1 LLLAANQSGS
11 DMRKIFKAIA
21 AGAGLLFIAEST
33 AAARDAEALGD
44 LSLQDLMA
52 VEVEITSVARRGQS
66 VKDAAAAI
74 FVLSNADI
82 VRSGATTIPDLLR
95 YVPGVH
101 VGHVNGHASAVS
113 VRGLSGSLSNKLLVM
128 IDGRTVYTPL
138 FAGTV
143 WSKEDPPL
151 EDIERIEVIRGPGG
165 SVWGANAFNGVINII
180 TKSARETL
188 GSYAQARAGNEDKVA
203 FEARHG
209 FKVAEDSAVRL
220 YGKLE
225 RRDAA
230 RSTAGAGDEDDWDA
244 ARVGARGDFALH
256 DGQKLTL
263 DGSLYTQRYS
273 EISTVPVLTAPFS
286 RIVEDRYQDK
296 GGHALLRWASAD
308 AAPVNHN
315 AQFFL
320 NHDQFL
326 DQRVTTADVEYG
338 AQFKPFDGHLMQF
351 GFGYRHTWDETQT
364 IAVGGFTPI
373 KQDYHRFSAF
383 LQDAIALFDDQVEL
397 ILGARLEHNAF
408 SGFEVQPNIRARW
421 SIDDR
426 QTVWASAARAVRTP
440 SRLDQDAVSDISVL
454 PTAPVPTLLQFRGD
468 PDFKSEELLAFDVGY
483 RVQPLDSVS
492 IDIAAF
498 YYDYDH
504 LRAQV
509 VGAPELQLGAPV
521 PHAVVPINLASQLAA
536 ETYGGEVAAEWF
548 VDRDWKTSA
557 GYSYAEINVDPT
569 LGGQNPQAR
578 DVFKSPEHQVF
589 ARTGFSLFD
598 ALDVDVGV
606 RFASRLRQDQIGDY
620 VAADARVAWRPADGI
635 ELSISAQN
643 LFHDNEPEFLSETP
657 QTPRSN
663 VQTSVF
669 GQLRIQF

>member
-1 LLLAANQSGS
+1 
-11 DMRKIFKAIA
+11 
-21 AGAGLLFIAEST
+21 
-33 AAARDAEALGD
+33 
-44 LSLQDLMA
+44 
-52 VEVEITSVARRGQS
+52 
-66 VKDAAAAI
+66 
-74 FVLSNADI
+74 
-82 VRSGATTIPDLLR
+82 
-95 YVPGVH
+95 
-101 VGHVNGHASAVS
+101 
-113 VRGLSGSLSNKLLVM
+113 
-128 IDGRTVYTPL
+128 
-138 FAGTV
+138 
-143 WSKEDPPL
+143 
-151 EDIERIEVIRGPGG
+151 
-165 SVWGANAFNGVINII
+165 
-180 TKSARETL
+180 
-188 GSYAQARAGNEDKVA
+188 
-203 FEARHG
+203 
-209 FKVAEDSAVRL
+209 
-220 YGKLE
+220 
-225 RRDAA
+225 
-230 RSTAGAGDEDDWDA
+230 
-244 ARVGARGDFALH
+244 
-256 DGQKLTL
+256 
-263 DGSLYTQRYS
+263 
-273 EISTVPVLTAPFS
+273 
-286 RIVEDRYQDK
+286 
-296 GGHALLRWASAD
+296 
-308 AAPVNHN
+308 
-315 AQFFL
+315 
-320 NHDQFL
+320 
-326 DQRVTTADVEYG
+326 
-338 AQFKPFDGHLMQF
+338 MQF

-397 ILGARLEHNAF
+397 TLGARLEHNAF

-557 GYSYAEINVDPT
+557 GYSDAEINVDPT

-620 VAADARVAWRPADGI
+620 VAVDARVAWRPADGI

>member
-1 LLLAANQSGS
+1 
-11 DMRKIFKAIA
+11 MRKILTTVA
-21 AGAGLLFIAEST
+21 AGVGLFAIAESP

-52 VEVEITSVARRGQS
+52 VEVEVTSVARRGQS

-82 VRSGATTIPDLLR
+82 IRSGATTIPDLLR

-101 VGHVNGHASAVS
+101 VGLVNGHTSAVS
-113 VRGLSGSLSNKLLVM
+113 VRGLSGGLSNKLLVM

-138 FAGTV
+138 FAGAV
-143 WSKEDPPL
+143 WSKENPPI

-165 SVWGANAFNGVINII
+165 SVWGANAFNGVVNII

-188 GSYAQARAGNEDKVA
+188 GSYAEVRVGDEQKVA

-209 FKVAEDSAVRL
+209 FKVAEDSAVRF
-220 YGKLE
+220 YSKFE

-230 RSTAGAGDEDDWDA
+230 RNTAGAGDEDDWDS
-244 ARVGARGDFALH
+244 ARAGARGDFALNH
-256 DGQKLTL
+256 GQKLTL
-263 DGSLYTQRYS
+263 DGSLYAQRYS
-273 EISTVPVLTAPFS
+273 EISVVPILSAPFS
-286 RIVEDRYQDK
+286 RVVEDRYQDK
-296 GGHALLRWASAD
+296 GGHALLRWTGAEGG
-308 AAPVNHN
+308 PVNHS
-315 AQFFL
+315 AQFYL

-326 DQRVTTADVEYG
+326 DQRVTTADVEYE
-338 AQFKPFDGHLMQF
+338 AQFKPFVGHLMLF
-351 GFGYRHTWDETQT
+351 GLGYRHTWDVTQT
-364 IAVGGFTPI
+364 IAVGGFDPSE
-373 KQDYHRFSAF
+373 KDYHRFSAF
-383 LQDAIALFDDQVEL
+383 VQDAIALFDDQVEL
-397 ILGARLEHNAF
+397 TLGARLEHNAF
-408 SGFEVQPNIRARW
+408 SGFEVQPNVRARW

-440 SRLDQDAVSDISVL
+440 SRLDQDAVSDIRTL
-454 PTAPVPTLLQFRGD
+454 PTAPLPTLLQFRGD
-468 PDFKSEELLAFDVGY
+468 PDFKSEELLALDVGY
-483 RVQPLDSVS
+483 RVQPSDSVS
-492 IDIAAF
+492 IDIAGF
-498 YYDYDH
+498 YYDYDN

-509 VGAPELQLGAPV
+509 PGAPEPQLGAPI
-521 PHAVVPINLASQLAA
+521 PHVIVPINLASQLAA
-536 ETYGGEVAAEWF
+536 ETYGGEIAAEWF

-557 GYSYAEINVDPT
+557 GYSYAAINVDPT

-589 ARTGFSLFD
+589 VRTGFSLFD
-598 ALDVDVGV
+598 DIDVDIGV

-620 VAADARVAWRPADGI
+620 VAADARIAWRPADGV
-635 ELSISAQN
+635 ELSLSAQN
-643 LFHDNEPEFLSETP
+643 LFHDNEPEFVSETP

-669 GQLRIQF
+669 GQLRIKF

>member
-1 LLLAANQSGS
+1 
-11 DMRKIFKAIA
+11 MIV
-21 AGAGLLFIAEST
+21 AGAGLLAAAEAT
-33 AAARDAEALGD
+33 AADHDADALGD
-44 LSLQDLMA
+44 LSLHDLMA
-52 VEVEITSVARRGQS
+52 VEVEITSVARREQS

-82 VRSGATTIPDLLR
+82 VRTGATTIPDLLR

-101 VGHVNGHASAVS
+101 VGKVNGHSAAVS
-113 VRGLSGSLSNKLLVM
+113 VRGLSGRLSNKLLVM

-138 FAGTV
+138 FAGAV
-143 WSKEDPPL
+143 WAKEDPPI

-165 SVWGANAFNGVINII
+165 SVWGANAFNGIINII
-180 TKSARETL
+180 TKSAHETL
-188 GSYAQARAGNEDKVA
+188 GSYAQVRAGNEEKVA

-209 FKVAEDSAVRL
+209 FNVAENSAVRFFS
-220 YGKLE
+220 KFE

-230 RSTAGAGDEDDWDA
+230 QNTAGAGNEDDWDA
-244 ARVGARGDFALH
+244 VRVGARGDLALN
-256 DGQKLTL
+256 GRQTLTL
-263 DGSLYTQRYS
+263 DGGIYSQKYS
-273 EISTVPVLTAPFS
+273 EISIVPVLNAPFS
-286 RIVEDRYQDK
+286 RIVDDRHQDK
-296 GGHALLRWASAD
+296 GGHALLRWSNGD
-308 AAPVNHN
+308 AGPVHHS

-326 DQRVTTADVEYG
+326 DQKTTTADIEYE
-338 AQFKPFDGHLMQF
+338 AQFTPFDGHLIQI
-351 GFGYRHTWDETQT
+351 GLGYRHTWDETQT
-364 IAVGGFTPI
+364 IAIGGFDPT
-373 KQDYHRFSAF
+373 KENYHRFSAF
-383 LQDAIALFDDQVEL
+383 MQDAIALFDDQVEL
-397 ILGARLEHNAF
+397 TVGARLEHNAF

-426 QTVWASAARAVRTP
+426 STVWASAARAVRTP
-440 SRLDQDAVSDISVL
+440 SRLDQDAISDIQVL

-468 PDFKSEELLAFDVGY
+468 PGFKSEELLALDVGY
-483 RVQPLDSVS
+483 RLQPLDSVS

-498 YYDYDH
+498 YYDYDN

-509 VGAPELQLGAPV
+509 LGTPERQLGAPV
-521 PHAVVPINLASQLAA
+521 PHVIQPINLASALAA
-536 ETYGGEVAAEWF
+536 ETFGAEVAAEWF
-548 VDRDWKTSA
+548 VERDWKISA

-569 LGGQNPQAR
+569 LGGSNPLAR
-578 DVFKSPEHQVF
+578 DVFKSPEHQAF

-598 ALDVDVGV
+598 DVDVDLGV

-620 VAADARVAWRPADGI
+620 VAADARIAWHPADGV

-643 LFHDNEPEFLSETP
+643 LFHHNEAEFVSETP

-669 GQLRIQF
+669 GQLRVQF